1 MELAFKQPFRQT
13 GQSTLC
19 DTVTVEGESDGGT
32 TPPGDGGNGEID
44 PLPGPDPTPDPGLGD
59 MLGSV
64 GTGTVLLVGVL
75 LLLLTQA

>member
-13 GQSTLC
+13 GQNALC
-19 DTVTVEGESDGGT
+19 DTVTVEDESDGGV
-32 TPPGDGGNGEID
+32 D

-64 GTGTVLLVGVL
+64 GGGTVLLAGVL
-75 LLLLTQA
+75 LLLVTQT